1 VFLLINPAAESL
13 DTDGDGTGN
22 NFDDDD
28 DNDGVVDVI
37 EGDQDSIDAS
47 TASGIPLSNGDT
59 LTIVTASGDLLS
71 QVASDEIK
79 AIHDRTGINLL
90 FGMVSYTTSSEIGG
104 SVTVRMIL
112 SSKLPTELIIYELD
126 NEGVLNELS
135 TTFWRQVDE
144 RTIEVTL
151 TDGDPLTDSD
161 NSVNGSITDPVI
173 MGIAPPSS
181 GGGGG
186 GGCTINAKARV
197 DPVWLLLLAAYLRMC
212 LVRSGFV
219 RKIALFKV
227 LHRMV
232 LIRHSHAEPRDPRLQ

>member
-1 VFLLINPAAESL
+1 MQEYFAGTDPNDEDTDSDGFIDGEDDLPLDPAESL

-47 TASGIPLSNGDT
+47 TASGIPLSNGNT
-59 LTIVTASGDLLS
+59 LTIVTASGESLS
-71 QVASDEIK
+71 QVASDEIE
-79 AIHDRTGINLL
+79 AIHGRTGVNLL

-112 SSKLPTELIIYELD
+112 SSKLPTELIIYKLD

-144 RTIEVTL
+144 RTIEINL

-161 NSVNGSITDPVI
+161 NSVNGSITDPII

-181 GGGGG
+181 GGGG

-197 DPVWLLLLAAYLRMC
+197 DPVWLLLLVAYLRMY
-212 LVRSGFV
+212 LVRSRF
-219 RKIALFKV
+219 A
-227 LHRMV
+227 
-232 LIRHSHAEPRDPRLQ
+232 SAANS